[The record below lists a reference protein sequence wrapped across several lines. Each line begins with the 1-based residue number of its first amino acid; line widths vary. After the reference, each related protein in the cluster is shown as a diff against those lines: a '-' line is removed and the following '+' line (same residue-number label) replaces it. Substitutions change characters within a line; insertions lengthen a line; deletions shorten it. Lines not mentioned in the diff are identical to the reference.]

1 MSEQKQVTR
10 RSAVAKAAG
19 AAAFMIVKPEL
30 VRGTGKEKLRAGII
44 GCGGR
49 GTAAVHNL
57 LSGNKNVELVAMG
70 DLFEDH
76 LEKSLARLRDPKGR
90 FAGIQ
95 DQLKVAPDHRFT
107 GFDAYKKVLATDID
121 IVMLTTPPGYR
132 PLHFEAAVEA
142 RKHIFAEKPFGTDPV
157 GVRKVMAA
165 AAKARQLHLT
175 VMSGAQKRSHKATL
189 EAVDRIR
196 NGEIGEV
203 VAAYISYLSGPVM
216 HADHRDPKWNEMEWE
231 HRNWYSFVW
240 ICGDQIVEQHFHNID
255 LMNFLFRMHPARVV
269 ASGGIAWRPREPLYG
284 NIYDHMHSEFLY
296 PNGVRLMSHCRQYP
310 KGCYRN
316 RGELVIGTKGRLEF
330 PALRRPGEI
339 NPQVQ
344 EHINM
349 VNSILGKGPYINHGQ
364 EVAESTMTCIMGR
377 ESAYSGMEVTWE
389 MIMASKLDM
398 QPKKFGFDVKIEPRP
413 LPVPGKY
420 KFI

>member
-175 VMSGAQKRSHKATL
+175 VMSGAQKRSHKAITGT
-189 EAVDRIR
+189 R
-196 NGEIGEV
+196 
-203 VAAYISYLSGPVM
+203 SG
-216 HADHRDPKWNEMEWE
+216 AKWNG
-231 HRNWYSFVW
+231 NTATGIPS
-240 ICGDQIVEQHFHNID
+240 
-255 LMNFLFRMHPARVV
+255 
-269 ASGGIAWRPREPLYG
+269 SGFAVI
-284 NIYDHMHSEFLY
+284 
-296 PNGVRLMSHCRQYP
+296 RLS
-310 KGCYRN
+310 
-316 RGELVIGTKGRLEF
+316 
-330 PALRRPGEI
+330 
-339 NPQVQ
+339 
-344 EHINM
+344 
-349 VNSILGKGPYINHGQ
+349 S
-364 EVAESTMTCIMGR
+364 STFTT
-377 ESAYSGMEVTWE
+377 STS
-389 MIMASKLDM
+389 
-398 QPKKFGFDVKIEPRP
+398 
-413 LPVPGKY
+413 
-420 KFI
+420 

>member
-1 MSEQKQVTR
+1 MSESKRVTR
-10 RSAVAKAAG
+10 RSVLAKTAG
-19 AAAFMIVKPEL
+19 VAAFTIVKPEL

-49 GTAAVHNL
+49 GTGAVHNL

-70 DLFEDH
+70 DIFEDH

-90 FAGIQ
+90 FPGIQ
-95 DQLKVAPDHRFT
+95 DQLKVAPDHRFAS
-107 GFDAYKKVLATDID
+107 FDAYKKVLATDID

-132 PLHFEAAVEA
+132 PMHFEAAVEA
-142 RKHIFAEKPFGTDPV
+142 GKHIFAEKPFGTDPV

-165 AAKARQLHLT
+165 AAKAKQLGLT
-175 VMSGAQKRSHKATL
+175 VMSGAQKRSHKTTI
-189 EAVDRIR
+189 EVVDRIR
-196 NGEIGEV
+196 NGGIGEV
-203 VAAYISYLSGPVM
+203 EAAYISYLSGPVM
-216 HADHRDPKWNEMEWE
+216 HADKRDPKWADMEWE
-231 HRNWYSFVW
+231 HRNWYSFIW

-255 LMNFLFRMHPARVV
+255 LMNFLFHMHPIRVV

-284 NIYDHMHSEFLY
+284 NIFDHMSSEFVY
-296 PNGVRLMSHCRQYP
+296 PNGVRLVSHCRQYP
-310 KGCYRN
+310 KECYRH
-316 RGELVIGTKGRLEF
+316 RGEVVVGSKGMIEF
-330 PALRRPGEI
+330 PSTRRPGEI

-349 VNSILGKGPYINHGQ
+349 VNSILGKGPYINQGQ
-364 EVAESTMTCIMGR
+364 AVAESTMTCIMGR
-377 ESAYSGMEVTWE
+377 ESAYSGMEVTWD
-389 MIMASKLDM
+389 MIMASKLDL
-398 QPKKFGFDVKIEPRP
+398 QPKAFGYDLKMDEPQ